1 MQLFDACNNFRV
13 HLMAEIKDWKDILR
27 DIREALALHQLW
39 ENYTKRNSY
48 ASALTFSE
56 VLNTAKE
63 ITAPSAE

>member
-1 MQLFDACNNFRV
+1 
-13 HLMAEIKDWKDILR
+13 MAEIKDWKDILR